1 MALQPGYDSR
11 KVARIIFRDDDTLIV
26 SCPYC
31 MMSHKHGAQGGK
43 FRSSH
48 CFSGEYELGEQ
59 VSSYELACALRAR
72 ERMVKGKQVYR
83 AKKTAEKKAA
93 EQKVH
98 SIACG
103 PDSMEGLAL
112 V

>member
-1 MALQPGYDSR
+1 
-11 KVARIIFRDDDTLIV
+11 
-26 SCPYC
+26 
-31 MMSHKHGAQGGK
+31 
-43 FRSSH
+43 
-48 CFSGEYELGEQ
+48 
-59 VSSYELACALRAR
+59 
-72 ERMVKGKQVYR
+72 MVKGKQVYR